1 MHANLT
7 RRTLLGASATLL
19 SAWDARN
26 SARAAQVDLHSVDTV
41 VPVSPPAAL
50 PDLQFHTLAGVPVAL
65 KSFFGK
71 PLVLNF
77 WATWCIPCVAEL
89 PQLDQLAA
97 DSGLTVLAVSADR
110 TGAAAVTPFLAKHP
124 MAHATILLDQG
135 SDAVHAAGVVGFPT
149 TLILDVAGRVRG
161 RLEGPAVWST
171 AGAAVRRLV
180 S

>member
-26 SARAAQVDLHSVDTV
+26 SARAEDVDLHSVDTV
-41 VPVSPPAAL
+41 VPAIPPTTL
-50 PDLQFHTLAGVPVAL
+50 PDLQFHTLAGVPVTL
-65 KSFFGK
+65 KSYFGK

-77 WATWCIPCVAEL
+77 WATWCVPCVAEL
-89 PQLDQLAA
+89 PQLDQLAS
-97 DSGLTVLAVSADR
+97 DSSFTVLVVSADR
-110 TGAAAVTPFLAKHP
+110 TGAGAVTPFLAKHP

-149 TLILDVAGRVRG
+149 TLIIDTAGRVRG
-161 RLEGPAVWST
+161 RLEGPATWST
-171 AGAAVRRLV
+171 GGPEVRRLV